1 MCNNELGEKYNIHQ
15 RMGDL
20 SEFTDGDGLDSNPT
34 KDNITI
40 YKQYVQDVLDFSSQY
55 GSDISISYTAYNI
68 LGKPSKYPDY
78 GDFPQTFVVRTYGKW
93 WNEAPSR
100 PVPIMPQNFGPIV
113 SQDYI
118 DLSFEVAVF
127 PFSVR
132 IYETYNPGSVVRIWA
147 GDRCGRWKV
156 LWEGAPQAVSTGSRV
171 FRPRI
176 KPINF
181 PTKLIRLEFD
191 QSSLDYYTELD
202 AVLLV
207 GTREP
212 ISPDSPLF
220 TSGGG
225 GEYNYRQQSGG
236 GGGGDRE
243 SRKVNMTPFHN
254 LVVRDLDRILQ
265 TLELDPR
272 TTTPLSLSPP
282 PPSPPPPPAVM
293 NSDVTRCR
301 NGRFSILPD
310 EVVLH
315 ILSHLDLLS
324 LYRVSQL
331 NVHLNR
337 LATDPTL
344 YVGVSL
350 RPYWPR
356 VNSACLSGLAQRAP
370 LLQRLD
376 LGWCGNY
383 GTVDVRA
390 FTRLIDE
397 CGKLLTHLRLDCCK
411 FVDNVCVERIAQ
423 ACRNLKE
430 LTLRN
435 CSKID
440 SKGFAHL
447 ATISTLERLDLYRT
461 SIETQPLVNIL
472 RNSPRLKHINLGSCV
487 KVSSMD
493 EVAQALGEY
502 NLHLISV
509 DFWKTYSLTP
519 VGVRAIARC
528 TKLEEVDFGW
538 CLGVSIPGDCL
549 SLLAAS
555 CPGLRKLFMV
565 ALRGILDKD
574 LDPFIQNCRR
584 LEQVDLLGVR
594 SISQEVCLRFL
605 SNCPHLRLLDVSFCD
620 HISEAD
626 VQEWRLRFP
635 LVSIKR
641 SFQNENYNG
650 ILPIAY

>member
-1 MCNNELGEKYNIHQ
+1 
-15 RMGDL
+15 MGDL
-20 SEFTDGDGLDSNPT
+20 SEFTCPDEDGLGSNPT
-34 KDNITI
+34 KDNIII

-100 PVPIMPQNFGPIV
+100 PVPIMPQNFGPII

-147 GDRCGRWKV
+147 GDRCGRWEV

-171 FRPRI
+171 FKPRI

-212 ISPDSPLF
+212 IPPHSPLF
-220 TSGGG
+220 SSGDHINSHPITRLQDTSDTVD
-225 GEYNYRQQSGG
+225 SH
-236 GGGGDRE
+236 
-243 SRKVNMTPFHN
+243 KFNMTPFHK
-254 LVVRDLDRILQ
+254 LVVQDLDRILQ
-265 TLELDPR
+265 ALEIDRMPS
-272 TTTPLSLSPP
+272 TSPP
-282 PPSPPPPPAVM
+282 RLSSANIVKQT
-293 NSDVTRCR
+293 DVTRCQ
-301 NGRFSILPD
+301 NGSFSILPD

-315 ILSHLDLLS
+315 ILSYLDLVS
-324 LYRVSQL
+324 LCRVS
-331 NVHLNR
+331 HLNAHLHR

-344 YVGVSL
+344 YTGLNL

-356 VNSACLSGLAQRAP
+356 VNSAFLATLALRAP

-390 FTRLIDE
+390 FTRLIDD

-411 FVDNVCVERIAQ
+411 FVDNVCIERITQ
-423 ACRNLKE
+423 VCRNIRE

-447 ATISTLERLDLYRT
+447 ATVRTLERLDLYRT

-472 RNSPRLKHINLGSCV
+472 RNSPHLKHINLGSCV

-502 NLHLISV
+502 NPHLISV

-519 VGVRAIARC
+519 VGVRAIAKCR
-528 TKLEEVDFGW
+528 KLQEVDFGW

-549 SLLAAS
+549 SLLASS
-555 CPGLRKLFMV
+555 CPELRKLFMV

-574 LDPFIQNCRR
+574 LDPFIQNCKR

-605 SNCPHLRLLDVSFCD
+605 TKCPALRLLDVSFCD

-635 LVSIKR
+635 HVSIKR
-641 SFQNENYNG
+641 SFQNENYTG
-650 ILPIAY
+650 IYSAY

>member
-1 MCNNELGEKYNIHQ
+1 MNNFP
-15 RMGDL
+15 DF
-20 SEFTDGDGLDSNPT
+20 SCPDGDSTPT

-68 LGKPSKYPDY
+68 LGKPSKFPDY

-100 PVPIMPQNFGPIV
+100 PAPIMHQNFGPII

-127 PFSVR
+127 PLSVR

-147 GDRCGRWKV
+147 GDRCGRWEI
-156 LWEGAPQAVSTGSRV
+156 LWEGQPQIVTTGSRV
-171 FRPRI
+171 FKPRI
-176 KPINF
+176 RPINF
-181 PTKLIRLEFD
+181 PSKLIRLEFD

-207 GTREP
+207 GTQQP
-212 ISPDSPLF
+212 IPPDSSLF
-220 TSGGG
+220 TSIG
-225 GEYNYRQQSGG
+225 RC
-236 GGGGDRE
+236 GDRVLDY
-243 SRKVNMTPFHN
+243 SDIMQQQQPTARDSHKYDMRPLHNMF
-254 LVVRDLDRILQ
+254 VKDLDRILRD
-265 TLELDPR
+265 LN
-272 TTTPLSLSPP
+272 LSLPCNTSCH
-282 PPSPPPPPAVM
+282 SSKVI
-293 NSDVTRCR
+293 SQGDEVTRCR
-301 NGRFSILPD
+301 NGTFSILPD

-315 ILSHLDLLS
+315 ILSYLDLVS

-331 NVHLNR
+331 NAHLHR
-337 LATDPTL
+337 LATDATL
-344 YVGVSL
+344 YTGLNL
-350 RPYWPR
+350 RPYWSR
-356 VNSACLSGLAQRAP
+356 IDASVLSSLAARAP

-376 LGWCGNY
+376 LSWCGNY
-383 GTVDVRA
+383 GTINVRS
-390 FTRLIDE
+390 FERLIE
-397 CGKLLTHLRLDCCK
+397 ENGKLLTHLRLDCCK
-411 FVDNVCVERIAQ
+411 FVDNVCIEALARV
-423 ACRNLKE
+423 CRNLRE

-447 ATISTLERLDLYRT
+447 ATIRTLERLDLYRT

-472 RNSPRLKHINLGSCV
+472 RNSPYLKHINLGSCV

-493 EVAQALGEY
+493 EVAQALGEF
-502 NLHLISV
+502 NPDLVSV

-519 VGVRAIARC
+519 VGVRAITRC
-528 TKLEEVDFGW
+528 KKLEEVDFGW

-549 SLLAAS
+549 SLLASS
-555 CPGLRKLFMV
+555 CPNLRKLFMV

-574 LDPFIQNCRR
+574 LDPFITNCKR

-605 SNCPHLRLLDVSFCD
+605 SHCTSLRLLDVSFCD
-620 HISEAD
+620 HISEVD

-635 LVSIKR
+635 HVSIKR
-641 SFQNENYNG
+641 SFQNENYTG
-650 ILPIAY
+650 IYSAY

>member
-1 MCNNELGEKYNIHQ
+1 
-15 RMGDL
+15 MGDL

-225 GEYNYRQQSGG
+225 GEYNYRQQSG

-605 SNCPHLRLLDVSFCD
+605 SNCPHTIISFAQVPVQLSPLASAGRFVLRS
-620 HISEAD
+620 H
-626 VQEWRLRFP
+626 LRGGRARVAP
-635 LVSIKR
+635 ALSPCVH
-641 SFQNENYNG
+641 
-650 ILPIAY
+650 